1 MIKQVLFIQGG
12 GDAGYEEDAQLVA
25 SLQTILRA
33 TYQVHYPRMPS
44 IDALPDFEWL
54 LNGKRLLNI

>member
-25 SLQTILRA
+25 SLQTILRD
-33 TYQVHYPRMPS
+33 TYQVHYPRFPF
-44 IDALPDFEWL
+44 IDALPDLECL
-54 LNGKRLLNI
+54 LIG